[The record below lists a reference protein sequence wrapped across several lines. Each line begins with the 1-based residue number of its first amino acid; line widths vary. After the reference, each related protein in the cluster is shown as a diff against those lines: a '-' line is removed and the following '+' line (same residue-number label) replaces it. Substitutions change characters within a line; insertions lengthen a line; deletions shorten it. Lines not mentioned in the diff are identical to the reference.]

1 MKESTKTAIDEILAN
16 IPKDINKNTQIR
28 YVYLELAKKFRKD
41 IAFFYGTDE
50 EKSVIYAKDPKLDFS
65 NQGSLEIICKS
76 SALIYKYVYSKIG
89 VDVQLVE
96 KPTKSP
102 FQHVD
107 LIVTGEDNKK
117 YYLSPMEDLF
127 KIQLGMRTKRF
138 GSKTDKFNDMENVGE
153 LSSFSEKDVKEM
165 DDKLGYTYKGI
176 YMDDVVAMIREEAL
190 SSKILKTLVLEK
202 YPEYEG
208 KQIPKDL
215 YAKFKVEFLLE
226 HMNYRKKLKG
236 YIEYKDYFDYMLNAV
251 LNKKERK
258 RVKRTTIYK
267 LKEDGTKDLKI
278 LINMSTDKG
287 HMHYVVTNESKMGY
301 VKTTDIADYMLKH
314 DYQFIKDSKRVLE
327 TGSDGTEEI
336 EETPEL

>member
-96 KPTKSP
+96 KTTKSP

-190 SSKILKTLVLEK
+190 SSKILKPLVLEK
-202 YPEYEG
+202 YSEYEG

-287 HMHYVVTNESKMGY
+287 HMHYVVTNESKKGY

-327 TGSDGTEEI
+327 TGSEEI